1 MADETTDMAER
12 AELSIFIRY
21 IDSDSHKVKEE
32 FLGAAEVVGSK
43 GKEALFKL
51 IFEVLQNKEVDI
63 NQMQFNGFDGT
74 STMGGEISGLQCQ
87 FCNLVPLSKYIN
99 CRNNRLALVFVRLL
113 PKYKTLMDVDAII
126 ISV

>member
-1 MADETTDMAER
+1 MADETTDMADR

-32 FLGAAEVVGSK
+32 FLSVVEVVGSK
-43 GKEALFKL
+43 GTEALFKL
-51 IFEVLQNKEVDI
+51 VLQDKEVDI
-63 NQMQFNGFDGT
+63 NQMRFSGFDGT
-74 STMGGEISGLQCQ
+74 STMVGEISGLQCQ
-87 FCNLVPLSKYIN
+87 FRHLVPLSKYIN
-99 CRNNRLALVFVRLL
+99 CRNNRLALIFVRLL